1 MLALLLFSAQ
11 WLELTLERQH
21 GDAWKP
27 VAPGLVLESGAK
39 VRFQFQTNFTGFV
52 YVVNHGSSGA
62 RAMLFPSPDAGMN
75 NHVREGKTYPVP
87 AAEAAFRV
95 SGPEGHDVVYWI
107 LSPRALG
114 EAEALSLA
122 REAAPEPKL
131 IPRCDESLLR
141 ARGECVDTKA
151 GPRLVSRELSIV
163 QKDERTRV
171 SVTSPLA
178 RPLVY
183 QYRLAHR

>member
-1 MLALLLFSAQ
+1 M
-11 WLELTLERQH
+11 LERQQ
-21 GDAWKP
+21 GEAWKP
-27 VAPGLVLESGAK
+27 VAPGLVLESGSR
-39 VRFQFQTNFTGFV
+39 VRFQFRTNFTGFV
-52 YVVNHGSSGA
+52 YVVNHGSSGD

-75 NHVREGKTYPVP
+75 NHVRAETAYMVP
-87 AAEAAFRV
+87 ATEAAFRV

-107 LSPRALG
+107 LSPKALG
-114 EAEALSLA
+114 EAEAIALA
-122 REAAPEPKL
+122 REAAPAPKL
-131 IPRCDESLLR
+131 LPRCDESLMR

-171 SVTSPLA
+171 SVSSPVA

-183 QYRLAHR
+183 QYRLPHR